1 MKIHDVFN
9 VSLRISP
16 YYVGQKIWKKILLRR
31 FRDRELQGIEG
42 DIVRH
47 RQDNS
52 TYCVQTLGLSKGY

>member
-9 VSLRISP
+9 VSLRISS
-16 YYVGQKIWKKILLRR
+16 YYVDQKIWKKILLRR
-31 FRDRELQGIEG
+31 FRDRELQGIER

-52 TYCVQTLGLSKGY
+52 TYCTQTLKLSKCY

>member
-16 YYVGQKIWKKILLRR
+16 YYVGQKIWKKILL
-31 FRDRELQGIEG
+31 QGIEG

-52 TYCVQTLGLSKGY
+52 TYCVQTLRLSKGY

>member
-9 VSLRISP
+9 VSLRISS
-16 YYVGQKIWKKILLRR
+16 YYVEQKIWKKILLRR
-31 FRDRELQGIEG
+31 FRDRELQGIER

-52 TYCVQTLGLSKGY
+52 TYCM